1 MCLSMRERIALSIS
15 CPHCEQGT
23 LKAIAW
29 LNENEE
35 MRCDYCGRVIDIRDR
50 DNTFWIAELTVLA
63 DRLDRRNWR
72 PPSQRR

>member
-1 MCLSMRERIALSIS
+1 MRERIALLIS

-29 LNENEE
+29 LNKNEE
-35 MRCDYCGRVIDIRDR
+35 TRCDYCGRIIDIRDR

-63 DRLDRRNWR
+63 DRLDKRNWR
-72 PPSQRR
+72 PLSQRR